1 VNAFQ
6 PVIRPL
12 LDISK
17 ESAAVVGRCPAVE
30 GNDHSR
36 KLRCDTMRVSR
47 KEKTMR
53 GIVVAVG
60 LCAVLS
66 LSIWAQQRQG
76 QNPPPLQGGQFSASD
91 FAALVARQPK
101 DRNGNATFLQLAP
114 YNVNMEHRV
123 PIMQNASVHEK
134 EAELFYIVDG
144 AGTMVT
150 GGKLTNEKRNGDNL
164 TGDAIEGGTSKKI
177 AKGDFILVPE
187 GQPHWFS
194 KIDGELT
201 MMSLHLPR
209 K

>member
-1 VNAFQ
+1 
-6 PVIRPL
+6 
-12 LDISK
+12 
-17 ESAAVVGRCPAVE
+17 
-30 GNDHSR
+30 
-36 KLRCDTMRVSR
+36 MR
-47 KEKTMR
+47 T
-53 GIVVAVG
+53 IVVVFSLLAV
-60 LCAVLS
+60 AS
-66 LSIWAQQRQG
+66 LSMWAQQPAGQSQGQRQG
-76 QNPPPLQGGQFSASD
+76 QGPAPLQGGQFTAAD
-91 FAALVARQPK
+91 FAALVAKQPK

-123 PIMQNASVHEK
+123 PVMQAASVHEK

-144 AGTMVT
+144 GGTIVT
-150 GGKLTNEKRNGDNL
+150 GGKLTNEKRTNADNL
-164 TGDAIEGGTSKKI
+164 TGDGVEGGTSRKI